1 MDEGDILCRNP
12 TLNSGAIDFKSV
24 FKRLNEELS
33 KIEQSLKLI
42 CAGGYVM
49 QFHGYKTTSDVTSSD

>member
-1 MDEGDILCRNP
+1 MIINFE
-12 TLNSGAIDFKSV
+12 TV

-33 KIEQSLKLI
+33 ETGQSLELV

-49 QFHGYKTTSDVTSSD
+49 